1 MKVETAPYSTSN
13 QNSDIRAG
21 RKHSYQSFT
30 SWLDVRLATLVASDV
45 LALGAAWWLARSLN
59 HFYSPIPPDLLWWT
73 WLGLPSPFWIF
84 VSTTILL
91 FANAGLYRHTHRTK
105 NYAKAGQLVSQIYLF
120 SLVVTYFYNPHLDLP
135 RSLFFTAWVSSV
147 IFVVTARAT
156 TNMLLCRYERKKK
169 LVTVFLVANA
179 DRLRLLS
186 RLLEKRS
193 HCKVVGVAISAT
205 ANSATTFKSIMEARP
220 QEVVAESLPDAE
232 LSSSLFWRL
241 RSVGV
246 PLRLLPSSR
255 EMAYRRGIPE
265 IFSFLPTLRV
275 EPLFLP
281 GWDYR
286 AKRVLDL
293 FVSIVGIFAC
303 LPLFAGISIAIK
315 TSSPGPVFFKQERT
329 GLHGKVFHV
338 WKFRTMVTNAPQLQ
352 QQLESAN
359 SSEVLFKVRND
370 PRIIP
375 IGHFLRR
382 TSLDELPQLF
392 NVISG
397 QMSLVGPRPLPLRD
411 TDRFETWHHIRHQVL
426 PGITGLWQISGR
438 SDIEDFDDAARL
450 DLHYIDNWSLS
461 FDLEILLETI
471 KIVCLGKG
479 AY

>member
-1 MKVETAPYSTSN
+1 MKAEIAHHRTSK
-13 QNSDIRAG
+13 QTSDIRAA
-21 RKHSYQSFT
+21 RKTPRKSLAAQIET
-30 SWLDVRLATLVASDV
+30 RLVSLIFSDV
-45 LALGAAWWLARSLN
+45 MSLGSAWWLARSLN
-59 HFYSPIPPDLLWWT
+59 SFYLPISPDLLWWT
-73 WLGLPSPFWIF
+73 WLGLPSPFWIL
-84 VSTTILL
+84 VSITILF
-91 FANAGLYRHTHRTK
+91 FAHAGLYRHTHRTK
-105 NYAKAGQLVSQIYLF
+105 NYARAGQLVSQVYLF

-147 IFVVTARAT
+147 VFVVMARVI
-156 TNMLLCRYERKKK
+156 TNMLLCHYERKKK

-186 RLLEKRS
+186 QLLEKRS

-220 QEVVAESLPDAE
+220 QEVVAESIPDAE

-255 EMAYRRGIPE
+255 EMAYRRGTPE
-265 IFSFLPTLRV
+265 VFSFLPTLRV

-293 FVSIVGIFAC
+293 VVSIVGVFAC

-315 TSSPGPVFFKQERT
+315 TSSPGPVFFKQERA

-375 IGHFLRR
+375 IGHFLRK

-392 NVISG
+392 NVILG

-411 TDRFETWHHIRHQVL
+411 TARFETWHHIRHQVL